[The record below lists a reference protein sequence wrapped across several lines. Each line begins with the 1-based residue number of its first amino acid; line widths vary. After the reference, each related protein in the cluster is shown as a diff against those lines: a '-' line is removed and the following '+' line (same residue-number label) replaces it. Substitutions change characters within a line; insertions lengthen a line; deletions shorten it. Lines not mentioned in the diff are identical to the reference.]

1 MGSEKVVFWLS
12 SSTLSKIVE
21 VIFSEVGYFGGF

>member
-1 MGSEKVVFWLS
+1 MDSEKVVFWYLHPPF
-12 SSTLSKIVE
+12 SKIVE